1 MTIDL
6 IKVRPSPDH
15 FHKDNQAVCE
25 RCMSKLASSGNFVF
39 DVIQEQ
45 SFLLCR
51 VVEICLAALWQALT
65 HIHRKAQTEWK
76 RVDLAECLYLTYQA
90 IRIVLEPLAIL
101 IFALSLVL
109 VGIFAPR
116 GPKTPEE
123 LRKERRLE
131 KDKLFNEYKDRNFNA
146 HKLHIDA
153 DRTPDPDKRKKY
165 RKMAREED
173 KLSKEALHK
182 YQRT

>member
-1 MTIDL
+1 MTTDL
-6 IKVRPSPDH
+6 IKVQPRPDH

-25 RCMSKLASSGNFVF
+25 RCMSKIASSGNSVF
-39 DVIQEQ
+39 DLVQEQ
-45 SFLLCR
+45 SYLLCR
-51 VVEICLAALWQALT
+51 IMEVCLATLRQALAQSYS
-65 HIHRKAQTEWK
+65 KAQTEWK
-76 RVDLAECLYLTYQA
+76 RVDLAECLYLTYQG
-90 IRIVLEPLAIL
+90 IRIALEPLAIL
-101 IFALSLVL
+101 IFALSVVL

-123 LRKERRLE
+123 LRNERRLE

-165 RKMAREED
+165 RERAREED
-173 KLSKEALHK
+173 NLSKEALHK
-182 YQRT
+182 YSRT